1 MPGGGAFDGPR
12 GVASALVTLDLLR
25 GSGIRP
31 ERPLAIAVFPEE
43 EGSRFG
49 VACLGTRL
57 LTGAIDVVLA
67 RSLRDRNGDTFAEV
81 AEKSGFDP
89 AFLGPDSE
97 ALARIGTFIELHVEQ
112 GRDLIDR
119 HQPVGIGSSILGHGR
134 WRLRVTGQG
143 NHAGTTLMTDRHDPM
158 VAAAAEGCTVEL
170 TEESISGTVSFDG
183 TLRDRLSFVLPDAP
197 VQHTGA
203 GHDAGILTRFVP
215 TAMLFVRNPTGV
227 SHSPEEYVEND
238 DAEAGARSLAM
249 VLADLVTHA
258 REETREPSD
267 RTRR

>member
-97 ALARIGTFIELHVEQ
+97 ALARIGTFMNCTSS
-112 GRDLIDR
+112 RDA
-119 HQPVGIGSSILGHGR
+119 
-134 WRLRVTGQG
+134 T
-143 NHAGTTLMTDRHDPM
+143 
-158 VAAAAEGCTVEL
+158 
-170 TEESISGTVSFDG
+170 
-183 TLRDRLSFVLPDAP
+183 
-197 VQHTGA
+197 
-203 GHDAGILTRFVP
+203 
-215 TAMLFVRNPTGV
+215 
-227 SHSPEEYVEND
+227 
-238 DAEAGARSLAM
+238 
-249 VLADLVTHA
+249 
-258 REETREPSD
+258 
-267 RTRR
+267 